1 MPECLPEQAP
11 CSYRGL
17 QWFDWG
23 WSLFK
28 KACEAMGWLGALQ
41 DNTSVAAFGTVALLP
56 ALKEIGTSGSIQIVT
71 IPAGAISIQAL
82 IDDEYAADYSLTVV
96 TAEGDQVMPP
106 GSDLILPVITPVFNA
121 DANGQDVTKGTG
133 IYPSIVLRYPV
144 GATGFVGAI
153 YKGTAQT
160 IVVT

>member
-11 CSYRGL
+11 CGVRGL

-28 KACEAMGWLGALQ
+28 KACEAMGWLGAIQ
-41 DNTSVAAFGTVALLP
+41 DNTSVAAFGTISLFP
-56 ALKEIGTSGSIQIVT
+56 AVKEIATSGSIQVVT
-71 IPAGAISIQAL
+71 VPAGAISIQAV
-82 IDDEYAADYSLTVV
+82 IDAEYAADYALTVV
-96 TAEGDQVMPP
+96 TAEGDQVLPA
-106 GSDLILPVITPVFNA
+106 GVDFYLPVITPLYRA
-121 DANGQDVTKGTG
+121 DANGQDVTVGTG
-133 IYPSIVLRYPV
+133 AYPEMVFRYPV
-144 GATGFVGAI
+144 GAIGVVEAV